1 MRSPLWQSH
10 NNNGD
15 KQQTTPTLLITT
27 TEGTPLTDDTAV
39 ADSTSTVTS
48 SCRKP
53 SHRTKAMLSILG
65 VVVVAAVVLVSV
77 LIHSRRSKQRQSCR
91 DLQPG
96 QEWALDEFIESYDND
111 PFDFSLMQYSVGYFY
126 SYKHQNTSETKGP
139 KILVMLDTR
148 YPYHIT
154 DPFSWGVFNTRNEDF
169 FVFQLTIG
177 KDSSGSCD
185 IWAGL
190 GNCKDGNVTID
201 PNVVQVRLNS
211 SNITCKVYNDTVF
224 LVSYWL
230 NQSLQVERRIID
242 LSVVT
247 SSRCGMK
254 RLLQEH
260 TELASFYANWQ
271 AIWLEKY
278 CV

>member
-1 MRSPLWQSH
+1 MRSPERQSH

-15 KQQTTPTLLITT
+15 KQQTTSTLLIMTI
-27 TEGTPLTDDTAV
+27 EGTPLTDETAV
-39 ADSTSTVTS
+39 ADSTPTS

-53 SHRTKAMLSILG
+53 SHRTKAMLAILG
-65 VVVVAAVVLVSV
+65 MVVVAAVALLSV
-77 LIHSRRSKQRQSCR
+77 LIRSKKRQSCR

-96 QEWALDEFIESYDND
+96 QDWALDEFIDSYDND
-111 PFDFSLMQYSVGYFY
+111 PFDFSLVQYSVGYFY

-139 KILVMLDTR
+139 KILVMLDNR

-154 DPFSWGVFNTRNEDF
+154 NPFSWGVFNTRNEDF

-177 KDSSGSCD
+177 KNSSGGGD

-190 GNCKDGNVTID
+190 GNGKDGNVTID
-201 PNVVQVRLNS
+201 PSVVQVRLS
-211 SNITCKVYNDTVF
+211 SNVTYKVYNDTVF

-230 NQSLQVERRIID
+230 TNTLQVEQRIID

-247 SSRCGMK
+247 SSQCGMK

-260 TELASFYANWQ
+260 TELAAFYANWQ